1 MKGLCEPCLAHG
13 IDVAQHLVD
22 GLGAV
27 CHLDISLGAYVFT
40 QGYYLVVLTD
50 LAAQTLYVAALQ
62 LALQAG
68 IEEKSLTLGLYVES
82 FGLNLALIVGTCIQ
96 TTKVPRKRR
105 ANFIISLKAVFKHVK
120 CRIAIAALQEQT

>member
-13 IDVAQHLVD
+13 IDVAQHLVY
-22 GLGAV
+22 GLCAV

-68 IEEKSLTLGLYVES
+68 IEEKKPHARPV
-82 FGLNLALIVGTCIQ
+82 C
-96 TTKVPRKRR
+96 
-105 ANFIISLKAVFKHVK
+105 
-120 CRIAIAALQEQT
+120 